1 MPSFESFK
9 KDKLSLFI
17 RFCENDSTKTVIKNI
32 INDSKATIIKDS
44 LLNDIFELISEKTD
58 IMPAPEFDELMN
70 GSMFAL
76 NQLKRE
82 FNFEKE
88 KNELV
93 QEVRNQ
99 LNNKIIDRLKIE
111 ELLKTFF
118 EPNLTSSTSKLEP
131 K

>member
-1 MPSFESFK
+1 M
-9 KDKLSLFI
+9 
-17 RFCENDSTKTVIKNI
+17 
-32 INDSKATIIKDS
+32 
-44 LLNDIFELISEKTD
+44 EKTD
-58 IMPAPEFDELMN
+58 IQPAPEFDELIN
-70 GSMFAL
+70 GSMFAF

-111 ELLKTFF
+111 ELLKTF
-118 EPNLTSSTSKLEP
+118 EPNLTSSTSNLNLSEASLL
-131 K
+131 